1 MNVFYYETFQ
11 YSQYLLF
18 CNSKLNVHTE
28 GDIKIECVLLDVLRW
43 FRMGTSINYQ
53 TGLICEN

>member
-18 CNSKLNVHTE
+18 SNSKLNVHTE
-28 GDIKIECVLLDVLRW
+28 GDIKIECVLLDVLR
-43 FRMGTSINYQ
+43 
-53 TGLICEN
+53 